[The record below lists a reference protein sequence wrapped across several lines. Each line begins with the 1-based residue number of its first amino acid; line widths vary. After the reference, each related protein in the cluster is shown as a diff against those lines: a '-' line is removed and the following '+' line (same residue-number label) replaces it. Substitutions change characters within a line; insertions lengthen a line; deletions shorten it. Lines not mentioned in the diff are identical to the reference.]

1 MRHMTF
7 KESLLWSNIGELVV
21 ISHKI
26 TLSVY
31 KSAYFYDNCCDSPQT
46 PVFLR

>member
-7 KESLLWSNIGELVV
+7 KEYSLWSNIGEVAV
-21 ISHKI
+21 ISYKLA
-26 TLSVY
+26 LSVY
-31 KSAYFYDNCCDSPQT
+31 KSAHFYDNCCDSPQT